1 MFEKS
6 AHQPARTKILVH
18 FATTAGTPVEGE
30 MQLPQGMSFASFMN
44 ADQPFIEVETGD
56 GEHRLIA
63 RNSITEAREIMREP
77 LQASDPYAVLRLQK
91 GASLSEVKDAWKKR
105 LRACHPDRIAAL
117 DLDQEIVYAA
127 QRATQKINMAYDDII
142 AAMRA
147 RRKVAAVQPKR
158 QPEPDTT
165 GFSAYF

>member
-44 ADQPFIEVETGD
+44 VDHPFIEVETGD

-63 RNSITEAREIMREP
+63 RNSITEAREVMREP
-77 LQASDPYAVLRLQK
+77 AQANNPYAVLRIQK
-91 GASLSEVKDAWKKR
+91 GASLSEVKEAWKKR
-105 LRACHPDRIAAL
+105 LRACHPDRIASL

-142 AAMRA
+142 SAMRA
-147 RRKVAAVQPKR
+147 QQKAAASQPKPR
-158 QPEPDTT
+158 AEPDKT